1 MNTSKVDILN
11 QKFSTSLFGYK
22 KVEIDLF
29 LQEIADRMGKLA
41 EENQA
46 LQNQVEALSKN
57 LEDYKSREKI
67 LQNTLVT
74 TQKMVEDLKANAH
87 KQAKLI
93 VEEAHAKA
101 EDILNQAH
109 KRLAQIHEDITEL
122 KRQRTHFEIRLRA
135 LIESHL
141 KLLETSINEERELD
155 EMESKLKFLG
165 AS

>member
-1 MNTSKVDILN
+1 MSTSKIDILN
-11 QKFSTSLFGYK
+11 HKFSTSLFGYK
-22 KVEIDLF
+22 KVEIDIF

-41 EENQA
+41 EEKEA

-122 KRQRTHFEIRLRA
+122 KRQRTHFEIKLRA